1 VNEFLGLDL
10 SGQERLD
17 HVLKGSADQKVK
29 QLGKAGNYRCD
40 RQYSKEQQSNPVDC
54 AGT

>member
-1 VNEFLGLDL
+1 MNEFRRQDL
-10 SGQERLD
+10 SEQERMD
-17 HVLKGSADQKVK
+17 YALKGSADQKVK

-40 RQYSKEQQSNPVDC
+40 RQYSKKQESNPVDC